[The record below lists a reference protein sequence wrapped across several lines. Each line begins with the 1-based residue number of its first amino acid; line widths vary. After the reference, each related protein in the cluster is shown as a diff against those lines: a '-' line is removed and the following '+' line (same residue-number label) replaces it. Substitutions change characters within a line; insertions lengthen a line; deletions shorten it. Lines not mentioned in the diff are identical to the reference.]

1 MFLVLT
7 AALAAPTNSMVP
19 RAVPRNWSEAACAL
33 DLEAARGLAQTD
45 LQRGITEVVAPHG
58 RPYDY
63 GSLVPL
69 FSKIDE
75 GASELELQVLSTA
88 LESWAGTE
96 GEPINDQ
103 LPDDPMLR
111 ARLAFTPPKSRVTL
125 PMVQTDTGAW
135 KVKVA
140 VNGRDA
146 WFGLDTGAS
155 MNTVS
160 KSFVE
165 KSALL
170 GTLEFDNHNQAGAA
184 TFGAVQLGIEGLE
197 TEERVMIVLKDKAL
211 ARHGVDGLL
220 GWPFFA
226 GMRVTFDGAG
236 GQLILEPP
244 GDEAPNATWSFGML
258 LVRGTVEGADAL
270 LWLDTGGSGALY
282 ASARQR
288 GVPIPQGEVYE
299 RPMAGLSGRMKMQVE
314 DLETPLVIGLPGGE
328 YRMQPPKLVEHADR
342 SHWCV
347 DARVGGRAA
356 EGAQLVVDGVAGF
369 VGLTAGEP

>member
-1 MFLVLT
+1 MILAVT
-7 AALAAPTNSMVP
+7 AALAAPTT
-19 RAVPRNWSEAACAL
+19 WTEAACAL
-33 DLEAARGLAQTD
+33 DIVAARSLASTD

-69 FSKIDE
+69 FSMIEE
-75 GASELELQVLSTA
+75 GTSEIELQVLATA

-103 LPDDPMLR
+103 LPDDPMIR
-111 ARLAFTPPKSRVTL
+111 ARLAFEPPTSRVVL
-125 PMVQTDTGAW
+125 PMVQAETGTW
-135 KVKVA
+135 KVKVQ

-165 KSALL
+165 KGHILGAL
-170 GTLEFDNHNQAGAA
+170 EIDNHNQAGAA
-184 TFGAVQLGIEGLE
+184 TFGTVQLGIEGLG
-197 TEERVMIVLKDKAL
+197 TDERVMIVLKDKAL
-211 ARHGVDGLL
+211 GRHGLDGLL

-226 GMRVTFDGAG
+226 GMRVTLDGAAG
-236 GQLILEPP
+236 ELILEPP
-244 GDEAPNATWSFGML
+244 GDEAPNSTWSFGML

-270 LWLDTGGSGALY
+270 LWLDTGGDGAVY
-282 ASARQR
+282 ASARKR
-288 GVPIPQGEVYE
+288 GVPIPESEVYM

-314 DLETPLVIGLPGGE
+314 DLAAPLTIGLPGGE
-328 YRMQPPKLVEHADR
+328 FSLKPPKLVEHGDR

-347 DARVGGRAA
+347 DVRVGATAA
-356 EGAQLVVDGVAGF
+356 EDAKLVVDGKAGY
-369 VGLTAGEP
+369 VGLTTR